1 MTISLPQEIE
11 QRLDETA
18 VALHLAIGMYV
29 SDEATLGQAATIAGL
44 SQSHFLHK
52 LGERRIPIHYGEAD
66 LADDL
71 LQLEENPVG

>member
-1 MTISLPQEIE
+1 MTISLPQEVE

-44 SQSHFLHK
+44 SQSHFLHE
-52 LGERRIPIHYGEAD
+52 LGERRIPIHYDEAD

-71 LQLEENPVG
+71 LQLE